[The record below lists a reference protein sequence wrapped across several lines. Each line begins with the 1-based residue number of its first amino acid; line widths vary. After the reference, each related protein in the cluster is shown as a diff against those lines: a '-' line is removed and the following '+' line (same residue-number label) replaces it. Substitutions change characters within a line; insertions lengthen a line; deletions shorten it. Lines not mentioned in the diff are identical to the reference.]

1 MKFSIV
7 VAAYNVASYIGQ
19 CLESLINQTYRN
31 FEVIVIND
39 ASTDN
44 TLDEIYHA
52 IGDDSRFSVVTM
64 PINSGSHLVRK
75 FGAAHASGDW
85 VLFVDGD
92 DDLKNDALQFL
103 SESLHDTSADI
114 AYFGRD
120 VIPQAKEDLSLI
132 HI

>member
-64 PINSGSHLVRK
+64 PM
-75 FGAAHASGDW
+75 
-85 VLFVDGD
+85 
-92 DDLKNDALQFL
+92 
-103 SESLHDTSADI
+103 
-114 AYFGRD
+114 
-120 VIPQAKEDLSLI
+120 IPPRISLI
-132 HI
+132 SAEMLFLRRRRMLLTQMSLNRGSTGISVHCLEMK